1 VTTSTAAASP
11 PAPPAPARP
20 DGRDTT
26 RPLPLRRAARAV
38 FDLSLEGMVWSR
50 RSLVI
55 AALLGLPVVFA
66 ILYRAV
72 LAAKMPA
79 RITGF
84 DLYGVIIAIY
94 YVRNVLPLAALFYA
108 TALIADEVDGKTLTY
123 LITRPVRRSAI
134 LVGKF
139 AAYLATTFSLSL
151 PAGLIAFFLLAT
163 SNGWSGIGARV
174 PDLFRDLG
182 VMALTLLAYGALFTL
197 LGVLLRRP
205 VIPGLL
211 FLYVWELVANLPG
224 YMPRFTLTAW
234 LRSLIRHRPPQ
245 EGLAEVFG
253 QVLPTGLSLQ
263 VLTVATVA
271 FLAASLWIFS
281 RREYVIEQ

>member
-1 VTTSTAAASP
+1 MTAVTTAVGA
-11 PAPPAPARP
+11 
-20 DGRDTT
+20 RDTS
-26 RPLPLRRAARAV
+26 RPIPWGRAARAV

-50 RSLVI
+50 RSLVVAI
-55 AALLGLPVVFA
+55 LLGLPVVFA
-66 ILYRAV
+66 IAYRAV
-72 LAAKMPA
+72 LAAKMPPQM
-79 RITGF
+79 TGF
-84 DLYGVIIAIY
+84 DLYGIVVAIY

-139 AAYLATTFSLSL
+139 GAYLATTLSLSL
-151 PAGLIAFFLLAT
+151 PAAVITFFLLAT
-163 SNGWSGIGARV
+163 AGGGGIGGRV

-182 VMALTLLAYGALFTL
+182 VMALALVAYGGLFTL
-197 LGVLLRRP
+197 LGVVFRRP

-234 LRSLIRHRPPQ
+234 LRSLIKHRPPQ

-253 QVLPTGLSLQ
+253 QVLPTALSLQ
-263 VLTVATVA
+263 VLTLATVV
-271 FLAASLWIFS
+271 FLGASLWIFS

>member
-1 VTTSTAAASP
+1 VTTAVA
-11 PAPPAPARP
+11 
-20 DGRDTT
+20 GRDTS
-26 RPLPLRRAARAV
+26 RPIPWVRGARAV

-50 RSLVI
+50 RSLVVAI
-55 AALLGLPVVFA
+55 LLGLPVVFA
-66 ILYRAV
+66 IAYRAV
-72 LAAKMPA
+72 LAAKMPPQM
-79 RITGF
+79 TGF
-84 DLYGVIIAIY
+84 DLYGIVVAIY

-139 AAYLATTFSLSL
+139 GAYLATTLSLSL
-151 PAGLIAFFLLAT
+151 PAAVITFFLLAMT
-163 SNGWSGIGARV
+163 GGGIGGRV

-182 VMALTLLAYGALFTL
+182 VMALALVAYGGLFTL
-197 LGVLLRRP
+197 LGVVLRRP

-224 YMPRFTLTAW
+224 YMPRFTVTAW
-234 LRSLIRHRPPQ
+234 LRSLIKHRPPQ
-245 EGLAEVFG
+245 EGLGEVFG
-253 QVLPTGLSLQ
+253 QVLPTALSLQ
-263 VLTVATVA
+263 VLTLATLV
-271 FLAASLWIFS
+271 LLGASLWIFS

>member
-1 VTTSTAAASP
+1 MTAATSAVT
-11 PAPPAPARP
+11 PA
-20 DGRDTT
+20 GRDTS
-26 RPLPLRRAARAV
+26 RPIPWARAVRAV

-50 RSLVI
+50 RSLVV
-55 AALLGLPVVFA
+55 AVLLGLPVVFA
-66 ILYRAV
+66 IAYRAV
-72 LAAKMPA
+72 LAAKMPPQM
-79 RITGF
+79 TGF
-84 DLYGVIIAIY
+84 DLYGIVVAIY

-139 AAYLATTFSLSL
+139 AAYLATTLSL
-151 PAGLIAFFLLAT
+151 TLPAAVITFFLLAT
-163 SNGWSGIGARV
+163 AGGGAGIGGRV

-182 VMALTLLAYGALFTL
+182 VMALALLAYGGLFTL
-197 LGVLLRRP
+197 LGVVFRRP

-234 LRSLIRHRPPQ
+234 LRSLIKHRPPQ

-263 VLTVATVA
+263 VLTLATVV